1 MFSDNDNLK
10 KTTGLPD
17 KVQTGVIYMPY
28 ILSDFAPLITDIK
41 YSAVFANTIYE
52 KRNP

>member
-17 KVQTGVIYMPY
+17 KVYTGVIYVPY
-28 ILSDFAPLITDIK
+28 IVPDFAPLITNIK
-41 YSAVFANTIYE
+41 YSAVFADTIYE